1 MSLFRDTTYRSE
13 ELELM
18 DDFSIQGD
26 LLRDTLDQLGRI
38 NKWLG
43 GNRITLDGIRAL
55 LNGQSKKRKF
65 TIVDLGC
72 GHGDML
78 RKVADFGRA
87 NGYQF
92 KLIGIDANVDAIAY
106 ANQLSQSY
114 EEISYLS
121 WDIFSDEFKALRCDM
136 VLCTLFLHHFSDSDI
151 IDVLKQSSYQTSLG
165 IVINDLQRSKIAYVL
180 FCLLG
185 IVISNYMVKKDGLT
199 SILRAFKKSEIVK
212 ISEQLGLPFSIK
224 WRWAF
229 RYQWIINTTTQ

>member
-114 EEISYLS
+114 EEIFYLS

-151 IDVLKQSSYQTSLG
+151 IENIRGVAHTATTAERGKDREDKPAACRRH
-165 IVINDLQRSKIAYVL
+165 LQHCSTAATMSGMQ
-180 FCLLG
+180 LL
-185 IVISNYMVKKDGLT
+185 T
-199 SILRAFKKSEIVK
+199 A
-212 ISEQLGLPFSIK
+212 
-224 WRWAF
+224 A
-229 RYQWIINTTTQ
+229 